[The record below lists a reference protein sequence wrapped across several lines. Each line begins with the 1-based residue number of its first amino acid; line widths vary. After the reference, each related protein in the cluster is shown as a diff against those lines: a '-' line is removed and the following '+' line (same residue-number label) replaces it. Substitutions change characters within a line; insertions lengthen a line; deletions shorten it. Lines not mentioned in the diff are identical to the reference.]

1 MLVKRTQVGDTR
13 GGAEAP
19 ASREGWLVEG
29 CMWGVSGSIQE
40 PSHRRGPAGCSGGPA
55 GCSEHPTHPVCGLK
69 LGVPH
74 RGSGDSLTSFS
85 SPFAGIQI
93 PSTMG
98 DLVLERGL
106 QRPQEAAQ
114 GWGPGLLCPPLPSAL
129 SPSPR
134 LDKSPGWSA
143 GPPAATES
151 DGGRVE
157 GEGLATNRCCKL
169 WFKTIT

>member
-1 MLVKRTQVGDTR
+1 
-13 GGAEAP
+13 
-19 ASREGWLVEG
+19 
-29 CMWGVSGSIQE
+29 MWGVSGSIQE
-40 PSHRRGPAGCSGGPA
+40 PSHRRGLAGCSGGPA
-55 GCSEHPTHPVCGLK
+55 RCSEHPTHPICDLK

-114 GWGPGLLCPPLPSAL
+114 GWGPRAPVPTSPLCPLSFPQAGQEPGVVSRAPS
-129 SPSPR
+129 R
-134 LDKSPGWSA
+134 Y
-143 GPPAATES
+143 
-151 DGGRVE
+151 
-157 GEGLATNRCCKL
+157 
-169 WFKTIT
+169 